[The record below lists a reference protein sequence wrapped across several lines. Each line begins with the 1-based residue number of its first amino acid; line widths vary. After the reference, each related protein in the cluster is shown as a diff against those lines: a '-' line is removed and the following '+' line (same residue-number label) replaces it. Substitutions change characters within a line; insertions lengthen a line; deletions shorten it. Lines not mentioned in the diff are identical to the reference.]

1 VSSWALVPVKAAG
14 TGKQRLA
21 HCLTQAQR
29 AELIRVMLGEV
40 LTALARAPSIDQ
52 VLVLSSERGHVP
64 NAIEVVSD
72 PGTGLNAS
80 LQAMLPA
87 LQARGATRLTI
98 LFADL
103 PLVSAEDVSALM
115 AAAAAGAAA
124 AAPDHAGSGTNALTL
139 PLPTPFRLKFGPG
152 SFAAHVAEAARTR
165 LSLTRVQR
173 QGLACDIDEPADI
186 EALKKRR
193 DPRYAFLG

>member
-1 VSSWALVPVKAAG
+1 MSSWALVPVKAAG

-80 LQAMLPA
+80 